1 MGWWPL
7 RREVLEEMV
16 EEMLERMCA
25 AAAALERA
33 VEQMAERQVA
43 LAAEAEQTVGRIVA
57 TVEGQRE
64 AELSERLRIAEAKLS
79 EAESRI
85 AELSAAAAGA
95 PAGRKTVSPGMMAM
109 LAKQGVATEGLES
122 GRFEAGSLDA
132 ALTSL
137 SIEQRF
143 AVKAELLRAGLLG

>member
-1 MGWWPL
+1 M
-7 RREVLEEMV
+7 EELM
-16 EEMLERMCA
+16 ERMSA
-25 AAAALERA
+25 AAAALERVA
-33 VEQMAERQVA
+33 EQMAERQVA

-64 AELSERLRIAEAKLS
+64 AELSERLRVAEAKLV

-85 AELSAAAAGA
+85 AALAAAAAVPAA
-95 PAGRKTVSPGMMAM
+95 PVGRKTVSVGMTAM
-109 LAKQGVATEGLES
+109 LAKQGVSMESLES
-122 GRFEAGSLDA
+122 GRMEAGAVDT
-132 ALTSL
+132 ALASL